1 MAVRERNPPELVWLS
16 LTLRQTAS
24 RSAISG
30 MQAATCQAY

>member
-1 MAVRERNPPELVWLS
+1 MAIRDRNPPSLVWLS

-30 MQAATCQAY
+30 MQAATCKAY